1 MVNGEKRQKQIPT
14 SVNVLMQRQELESEN
29 KKLKHNLNELRK
41 SLTNESSD
49 AMPPAP
55 GSLPYDILLD
65 QLSSSNEELE
75 MRKEEV
81 LLLRSHMVR
90 QEALKHKVMT

>member
-1 MVNGEKRQKQIPT
+1 
-14 SVNVLMQRQELESEN
+14 MQRQELQSDN
-29 KKLKHNLNELRK
+29 KRLKQDLSELRK
-41 SLTNESSD
+41 SLTCEGSD

-55 GSLPYDILLD
+55 GSLPYNILLE
-65 QLSSSNEELE
+65 QLSSSNDELD

-90 QEALKHKVMT
+90 QEALKHRVRKQDSVAAGPMVFRLRR